1 MRAETTFDLVGDLIG
16 VDAVITGPT
25 GTADVKLILDTAA
38 VMTTVVP
45 SVAESLGYTAA
56 LRVGWSVTRT
66 AAAEE
71 RGYIVRAE
79 LSALGFPMPN
89 HRIVVADLGYGI
101 DGLLG
106 INFLRHFNLEIRF
119 ADRRIL
125 VEKIAS

>member
-16 VDAVITGPT
+16 VDAVITGPS
-25 GTADVKLILDTAA
+25 GSANVQLILDTAA

-45 SVAESLGYTAA
+45 SVAEAIGYTSA

-79 LSALGFPMPN
+79 VSTLGFTMPN
-89 HRIVVADLGYGI
+89 HRVVVADLGYGI
-101 DGLLG
+101 DGVLG
-106 INFLRHFNLEIRF
+106 INFLRHFNIEIRF

-125 VEKIAS
+125 VEQIAP